1 MVQMRKK
8 ELPVMVTER
17 RFIEINLLNFHWEI
31 NLHDF
36 LKKAC
41 HIWIDHTKTY
51 PYMPNLY
58 GKTSFS
64 YQHIWWLTSDQNR
77 SFLRGVTHSAPYGRT
92 LYKTWGIL
100 SCGTWHRC
108 VSARFGPRDVRRSM
122 IWPVIYWS
130 NFPQLVKQWVP
141 YLSQHNRCSSFTSF
155 KKFNDIGPL
164 VREIHWVL

>member
-17 RFIEINLLNFHWEI
+17 RFTEIYLLNFHLEM

-36 LKKAC
+36 LIKAC

-51 PYMPNLY
+51 RYIPNLY
-58 GKTSFS
+58 GKTAFS

-92 LYKTWGIL
+92 FYETWGIL
-100 SCGTWHRC
+100 SYGTRHRC
-108 VSARFGPRDVRRSM
+108 VPARFCPRDLRRLM
-122 IWPVIYWS
+122 IWPMIYLS
-130 NFPQLVKQWVP
+130 ISPQPVKQWVP
-141 YLSQHNRCSSFTSF
+141 YLSHHNRCSSFTSCT
-155 KKFNDIGPL
+155 KFNYIGPL
-164 VREIHWVL
+164 VWEIHWVP